1 MKIVEKVKGFFKK
14 DIAQTVDIESMVNS
28 QVMQA
33 GGDII
38 INQEFPADMM
48 AILKNI
54 NEKLPQIKTLDQSD
68 EKSEV
73 SDIYTKLM
81 ERTLQEIRNR
91 LDCGKFHDAKETI
104 EQFIQT
110 EGFNIIDTSWRI
122 QIYFL
127 HGIVL
132 LEENEFE
139 KLESVLI
146 YINDLQQDSKYRFEL
161 IYRIACSKNDEKMF
175 EEAMRGFRKINTTTE
190 EIENKSTRFL
200 IVQEKY
206 DAVISNLTEFDEVKE
221 AYVDNAE
228 ILYCLGIAYFNLR
241 EYSLARKYL
250 AQSNDIS
257 NFEYKEYL
265 LILSEAIPIL
275 NQKGIV
281 ALMTLEEKTILTKN
295 LNDLLKLQDF
305 FMARDITLKAEFW
318 IHVFSIKT
326 LINPSEAISD
336 MEELPE
342 SLRQID
348 KMKYILGEAYALVG
362 RTESAV
368 EIFEEIYKVLPSSE
382 ILLKIVGICYEEKDY
397 SKVVEILSDIDYEE
411 YKDDEPI
418 SYILKFYFISYYKIK
433 DCDSVSKKIEEL
445 ESEFPDCAPLF
456 ESIAIYFY
464 ESGKIDKAKEY
475 IGKAKSCI
483 EKTNDFTRVFLA
495 KTCKEIGMLDDA
507 IEVLEPFKEYTKEG
521 LETFIEILLETETE
535 ENLNRAEDLL
545 NGILET
551 GCREPKILGMK
562 AKIAVQNADLTGA
575 IKWFTELFEIV
586 PNAGTAYNLIATK
599 IQSREFNNIDE
610 YINCLAKTEDPS
622 KLMMG
627 ALGLDAIDKSEQAK
641 NLAYNALYLMGDEI
655 EETIYGQYLSLYFQ
669 NMPKASAQQEV
680 TEFDKIK
687 KDVVVELV
695 DPEGNTRFICIN
707 SVNDFIKEEGHFA
720 IGCEQY
726 SSETNLNNRLLNLKI
741 GDNAELQGIVYSVK
755 SIVDKHTHAFRYC
768 INRYTTSFPDSK
780 FLKVVPVGEED
791 PFRELMPIL
800 IQQKERNEFLLQ
812 QYNSLEG
819 IGIPSTMLCGD
830 HGNYN
835 EVINAL
841 LSMENQMFYSGKVDS
856 LDTNNGRVILSFSSI
871 VFLKHIG
878 FLERVLKEKE
888 NIYTTE
894 KTLNKIAEIFTG
906 VCELGENTKGTMSID
921 AEGGLRY
928 IATDE
933 EDKEKTVEFWRDI
946 VISLENIGVIKT
958 NDNQHGEI
966 KRSLRAIMGDFEFD
980 PIFIEAHEED
990 ILICDDLSIRKLI
1003 DLTNQQL
1010 KTTNS
1015 VGVLEEVCS
1024 PEDLLDITL
1033 DLAKQQYV
1041 YVCNKNTL
1049 LKIVDHLLTKPL
1061 IIGPGTDCDKFI
1073 GIIKNMFINQL
1084 LFIEYFP
1091 MLRDVI
1097 YEVFQRTMGVEGYS
1111 LLEQIIKEI
1120 KLSVGRLG
1128 IPSGVA
1134 LEYLVAPASFDVRKA
1149 QFIIKVYENN

>member
-1 MKIVEKVKGFFKK
+1 MKIIEKVKSLFKK
-14 DIAQTVDIESMVNS
+14 ETTQSIDAHYMVNS
-28 QVMQA
+28 EVFQA
-33 GGDII
+33 GRDVI
-38 INQEFPADMM
+38 
-48 AILKNI
+48 I
-54 NEKLPQIKTLDQSD
+54 NEKIPADVVVIL
-68 EKSEV
+68 EKLNEHLMNQDDKETTATSQV
-73 SDIYTKLM
+73 CDIYAKLM
-81 ERTLQEIRNR
+81 ERTLQEIRNCIDR
-91 LDCGKFHDAKETI
+91 GKVHDAKEMI
-104 EQFIQT
+104 EQLIQT
-110 EGFNIIDTSWRI
+110 DGFNIIDTSWRI
-122 QIYFL
+122 QIYYL
-127 HGIVL
+127 QGIVL

-139 KLESVLI
+139 QLESILG
-146 YINDLQQDSKYRFEL
+146 YINELQQDSKYRFEL

-175 EEAMRGFRKINTTTE
+175 EQAIQGFREINTTTE
-190 EIENKSTRFL
+190 EIENKSNRFL
-200 IVQEKY
+200 IIQEKY
-206 DAVISNLTEFDEVKE
+206 DAVISNLTDFDEVKE
-221 AYVDNAE
+221 VYADNAE
-228 ILYCLGIAYFNLR
+228 ILYILGIAYFNLR
-241 EYSLARKYL
+241 EYSLSRKYL
-250 AQSNDIS
+250 VQSNDINS
-257 NFEYKEYL
+257 FEYKEYL

-275 NQKGIV
+275 TQKGIV

-305 FMARDITLKAEFW
+305 FEPRDITLKAEFW
-318 IHVFSIKT
+318 VHIFSIKT

-342 SLRQID
+342 SLRQVD
-348 KMKYILGEAYALVG
+348 NMKYILGEAYALVG
-362 RTESAV
+362 RTELAV
-368 EIFEEIYKVLPSSE
+368 EIFEEIYKLLPSSE
-382 ILLKIVGICYEEKDY
+382 MLLKIVGICYEEKKY
-397 SKVVEILSDIDYEE
+397 SKVLEILSDIDYKE
-411 YKDDEPI
+411 YKDDESI
-418 SYILKFYFISYYKIK
+418 SYILRFYFISYYKIK
-433 DCDSVSKKIEEL
+433 DYDSVSKKLEEL
-445 ESEFPDCAPLF
+445 EREFPDCAPLF

-464 ESGKIDKAKEY
+464 ESNKIDKAKEY

-495 KTCKEIGMLDDA
+495 KTCKKIGMLDDA

-551 GCREPKILGMK
+551 GCREPKILEMK
-562 AKIAVQNADLTGA
+562 AKIAVQNADLTEA
-575 IKWFTELFEIV
+575 IKWFTELFEMV

-599 IQSREFNNIDE
+599 MQRRDFNNIDE
-610 YINCLAKTEDPS
+610 YISCLAKTEEPS

-627 ALGLDAIDKSEQAK
+627 AQGLDAINKSEQAK
-641 NLAYNALYLMGDEI
+641 NLAYKALYLMGNEI
-655 EETIYGQYLSLYFQ
+655 EEFIYGQYLSLHFQ
-669 NMPKASAQQEV
+669 KMPKKSDQQEV
-680 TEFDKIK
+680 IEFDKIK

-695 DPEGNTRFICIN
+695 DPEGNTRFICMN

-741 GDNAELQGIVYSVK
+741 GDQAELEGIAYSVK

-768 INRYTTSFPDSK
+768 LHRYTTSFPNSG
-780 FLKVVPVGEED
+780 FVKVVPIGEED

-800 IQQKERNEFLLQ
+800 IQQKERTEFLLQ
-812 QYNSLEG
+812 QYNSVEG
-819 IGIPSTMLCGD
+819 VGIPITMLCGD

-835 EVINAL
+835 EVIKGL
-841 LSMENQMFYSGKVDS
+841 LSMENQMFYSGKVDA

-894 KTLNKIAEIFTG
+894 KTLNKITEIFTG

-928 IATDE
+928 IATDDE
-933 EDKEKTVEFWRDI
+933 YKEKNVEFWRGI
-946 VISLENIGVIKT
+946 VIALENIGIIKT

-966 KRSLRAIMGDFEFD
+966 KKSLRAIMADFEFD
-980 PIFIEAHEED
+980 PICIEAYEED

-1003 DLTNQQL
+1003 QVTNQQL

-1015 VGVLEEVCS
+1015 VGVLEEICS
-1024 PEDLLDITL
+1024 SEELLDIIL

-1041 YVCNKNTL
+1041 YVCSKNTL
-1049 LKIVDHLLTKPL
+1049 LKIVDYLLRKPL

-1073 GIIKNMFINQL
+1073 GIIRNMFVNQS
-1084 LFIEYFP
+1084 LFVDYLP

-1097 YEVFQRTMGVEGYS
+1097 YEVFQRTTGVEGYS

-1120 KLSVGRLG
+1120 KLSVDRLG
-1128 IPSGVA
+1128 MPSEVT
-1134 LEYLVAPASFDVRKA
+1134 LKYLMVPASFDVTKA
-1149 QFIIKVYENN
+1149 QFIINVYGNN